1 MSTENS
7 SDPLIR
13 VMALHALAY
22 CERLFYVSFFLSDAS
37 GLPLLETHSL
47 ASLVGAG

>member
-22 CERLFYVSFFLSDAS
+22 CERLFYASFFLSDLLC
-37 GLPLLETHSL
+37 LPPLDTHSL
-47 ASLVGAG
+47 ASTIGPG